1 MTASIM
7 PLRDLQ
13 VNSPAVKPPVDPVM
27 EELRRLSRE
36 LFAIRL
42 LVDIQFQGSKAS
54 QEWKMIALVIDRLL
68 FGLYVIFIIVEFTTF
83 ILIWYWSSF

>member
-1 MTASIM
+1 M
-7 PLRDLQ
+7 PPRDLQ
-13 VNSPAVKPPVDPVM
+13 VNSPAVKPPLDPVM

-42 LVDIQFQGSKAS
+42 LVDIQCQDSKAS

-68 FGLYVIFIIVEFTTF
+68 FGLYVIFIMVVFTTF
-83 ILIWYWSSF
+83 VLIWYWSSF